1 MGIIYPFIV
10 NATDVDVS
18 LQETIIEMQSDEV
31 LLAKFKNRNH
41 DIWKTND
48 TAEKYPLLWQKAQLY
63 VIAFPLSYLVESG
76 FSHVSHLISKSRNRL
91 NIVKR
96 GDLRLSLTSMEP
108 NIKKLAEQHQPQGS
122 H

>member
-1 MGIIYPFIV
+1 MGDSPFIV
-10 NATDVDVS
+10 NAADVDVS

-63 VIAFPLSYLVESG
+63 VIAFPSSYLVESG
-76 FSHVSHLISKSRNRL
+76 FSHVSRVANRPGMPGT
-91 NIVKR
+91 VPE
-96 GDLRLSLTSMEP
+96 LTSGVP
-108 NIKKLAEQHQPQGS
+108 CPGPGHVCPGIY
-122 H
+122 